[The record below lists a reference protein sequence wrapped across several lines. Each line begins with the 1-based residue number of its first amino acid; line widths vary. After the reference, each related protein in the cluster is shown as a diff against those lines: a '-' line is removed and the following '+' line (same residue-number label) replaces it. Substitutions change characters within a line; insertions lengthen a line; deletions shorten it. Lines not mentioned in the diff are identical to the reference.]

1 MARQYAGR
9 VPVVGMAGR
18 DSTGPMRAFVERHGL
33 GDIPHAVDDDGSL
46 WARFGIRAQPAWV
59 FVDRSGVVA
68 TVFGPLPLQDL
79 RARLDAIAGS

>member
-1 MARQYAGR
+1 MARQYEGR

-33 GDIPHAVDDDGSL
+33 GDLPHAVDDDGSL
-46 WARFGIRAQPAWV
+46 WARFGVRAQPAWV
-59 FVDRSGVVA
+59 FVDRSGKTE
-68 TVFGPLPLQDL
+68 TVFGPLATPQL